1 MQETSSTSKNSFSAI
16 DKSPP
21 RKLEK
26 ARFSEAIL
34 AIGGHR
40 SAIIKATSTGRIS
53 AIADFDAWTLGIP
66 ATTVATA
73 SDHVVDGA
81 ITITWRSD
89 GTSLAGETYTL
100 AAQGFALPL
109 QWVASGS
116 CVASGYCKILDQ
128 VCCYSI
134 QPKLP
139 ELSQSELAFYPVLGN
154 NLTYDLRLL

>member
-16 DKSPP
+16 GKSPP

-40 SAIIKATSTGRIS
+40 SAIIKAASTGRVS

-109 QWVASGS
+109 QWVASG
-116 CVASGYCKILDQ
+116 YCKILDQ

>member
-40 SAIIKATSTGRIS
+40 SAIIKAASTGRVS